1 MSCNALKVLSTMCI
15 ISKNLLRNR
24 NAFTSVECFVH
35 SGAFFVSNVEL
46 LIGDEKLGSDILAAV
61 DLLLRISTLARKSET
76 VLVSEVEHSL
86 QR

>member
-1 MSCNALKVLSTMCI
+1 MAMPFILKKVYLI
-15 ISKNLLRNR
+15 RRVPNFPRKK

-46 LIGDEKLGSDILAAV
+46 LIGDEKLGPDVLAAV

-76 VLVSEVEHSL
+76 VLVSEVEHPL